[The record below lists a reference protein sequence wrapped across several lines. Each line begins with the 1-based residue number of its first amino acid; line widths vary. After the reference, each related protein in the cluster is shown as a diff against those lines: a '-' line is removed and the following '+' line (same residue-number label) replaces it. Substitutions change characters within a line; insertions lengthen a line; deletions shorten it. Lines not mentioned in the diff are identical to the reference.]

1 MSALG
6 SLVNN
11 RVDRIIS
18 YECGELDFDET
29 VELFQEL
36 INDGSAWSLQGSY
49 GRAALRLIEQGYCSV
64 PEN

>member
-6 SLVNN
+6 ILVND
-11 RVDRIIS
+11 RVDRIIR
-18 YECGELDFDET
+18 YEEGRLSCEEII
-29 VELFQEL
+29 ELFQEL

-49 GRAALRLIEQGYCSV
+49 GRAALHLIEQGYCSV

>member
-6 SLVNN
+6 ILVND
-11 RVDRIIS
+11 RVDRIIR
-18 YECGELDFDET
+18 YEEGRLSCEEII
-29 VELFQEL
+29 ELFQEL